1 MVVICEYRHFLYIYW
16 HDKKFFKWGNLKN
29 FSPDF
34 DEEEGKA
41 LFEFAE
47 KMQFE
52 FEYRPYKDY
61 TTGNVVMEKLLRI
74 RKLKK

>member
-1 MVVICEYRHFLYIYW
+1 M
-16 HDKKFFKWGNLKN
+16 KN

-34 DEEEGKA
+34 NEEEGKA

-61 TTGNVVMEKLLRI
+61 TIGNVVMEKLLRI